1 MEIEVCAVLRLLDR
15 SIYQNNAYL
24 IDFSCSHRD
33 ELKVFCNIMLFL
45 CFPWLY
51 LDIGLTTYIVLR
63 SLNSTY
69 DAIFVA
75 VVYTKREQ
83 FEPKLYNQLR
93 NVIVNHYR
101 VLTKFNVFSS
111 KRNPLQ
117 KKLLNWR

>member
-1 MEIEVCAVLRLLDR
+1 
-15 SIYQNNAYL
+15 
-24 IDFSCSHRD
+24 
-33 ELKVFCNIMLFL
+33 MLFL

-51 LDIGLTTYIVLR
+51 LDIGLTTYIELR

-111 KRNPLQ
+111 KRNSLQ